1 MTFIHRLSLAL
12 AALFLSGC
20 DQPAPTVLDQQ
31 LYVWQRQWTPAHE
44 GALRESRRDF
54 SSLRVLALQ
63 AFPGAGWSRAR
74 IDPAL
79 LKADGRPLVAVVRLD
94 GQLKSLDQDEVIAQ
108 IQQMLGDWQAQGL
121 APLGVEIDHDAGNAR
136 LPAYRTFLARLRQV
150 LPTTLQL
157 SITALPAW
165 LGSPELPGL
174 LATVDS
180 SVLQVHA
187 VSDPRQGLF
196 DPEQARRWAER
207 WSDVTARPFY
217 LALPA
222 YGVALL
228 TPENGAPVVESEVPI
243 DRGGERRELL
253 ADPRQVA
260 DLTAKLR
267 VDPPGHLAGIIWFRL
282 PLAGDRRAWSLTTL
296 GAVARGDRLDSRMRL
311 HVEEQG
317 GLYDIRLVNQGNL
330 DSPWPQRL
338 TLAVGACDGVDAL
351 TGYTL
356 QQTPGVLTFTR
367 IKEGRLAA
375 GAQRAI
381 GWARCTKIDQ
391 GGFNVYP

>member
-1 MTFIHRLSLAL
+1 MTFIHRLALVL

-20 DQPAPTVLDQQ
+20 DQPAPAVLDQQ

-44 GALRESRRDF
+44 GALRQSHGDF

-74 IDPAL
+74 IDPVL
-79 LKADGRPLVAVVRLD
+79 LKADGRPLVAVIRLD
-94 GQLKSLDQDEVIAQ
+94 GQLRSLDQDDVIAQ
-108 IQQMLGDWQAQGL
+108 IQQLLAQWRAQGL
-121 APLGVEIDHDAGNAR
+121 VPMGVEIDHDAGTER
-136 LPAYRTFLARLRQV
+136 LPAYRTFLTRLRQT

-165 LGSPELPGL
+165 LDSPELPEL

-196 DPEQARRWAER
+196 DAQQARRWAER
-207 WSDVTARPFY
+207 WGEITARPFY

-228 TPENGAPVVESEVPI
+228 TQENGAPVVESEVSI
-243 DRGGERRELL
+243 DRGGERRELR
-253 ADPRQVA
+253 ADPQQVA

-267 VDPPGHLAGIIWFRL
+267 AEPPGHLAGIVWFRL
-282 PLAGDRRAWSLTTL
+282 PLPGDRRAWSLATL
-296 GAVARGDRLDSRMRL
+296 GAVARGDRLHSRMAVRID
-311 HVEEQG
+311 EQD
-317 GLYDIRLVNQGNL
+317 GLYDIWLVNQGNL

-351 TGYTL
+351 SGYAL
-356 QQTPGVLTFTR
+356 QQTPGVLTFSR
-367 IKEGRLAA
+367 IQEGRLAA

>member
-196 DPEQARRWAER
+196 DPERARRWAER
-207 WSDVTARPFY
+207 WGDVTTRPFY

-267 VDPPGHLAGIIWFRL
+267 ADPPGHLAGIIWFRL

-351 TGYTL
+351 AGYTL